1 MPIRLSDY
9 LKKEYGEKV
18 YRLSLSSG
26 CTCPNRDGSIYYDIK
41 SDEYHIVDSNEEYSS
56 LVDSNVEYSSLEC
69 SNAVAFNTVDSYV
82 EESNTL
88 KSNIAAS
95 KTNESNRMKSCI
107 WKPMEGIVRLT
118 GGCTFCSEGGSG
130 EFAAGNRQTDNKI
143 PDIDAQIEFAKKVI
157 QKKTDAKKFIAYFQS
172 FTNTYGDATRLSE
185 LYHRAIS
192 RDEIV
197 ALSIGTRPDCIDD
210 DILDMLKE
218 LNEIKPVWIE
228 LGLQTIHEETARRIN
243 RGYKLK
249 TFVDAYHRL
258 KDAGITVIVH
268 VILGLPG
275 ESREDMLETVK
286 YLSNLI
292 PPLDGIKLQNLQIL
306 KGTKM
311 YEELKV
317 AIDDPEKVNQN
328 DPAKKIQDY
337 FKVKSCIDNNKMKRT
352 DEHDNLTSD
361 FESSANIN
369 DYHSMT
375 MEEYTDLVAECI
387 ALLPKECVVHRMT
400 GDGPRKLLVDPLWSL
415 DKKRVLN
422 MLTKK
427 TERFFCE

>member
-41 SDEYHIVDSNEEYSS
+41 SDEYHIAGSNA
-56 LVDSNVEYSSLEC
+56 EYSSLED
-69 SNAVAFNTVDSYV
+69 SNAVALNIADPNA
-82 EESNTL
+82 EESNTR
-88 KSNIAAS
+88 KSNIAES
-95 KTNESNRMKSCI
+95 K
-107 WKPMEGIVRLT
+107 EGIVRLT

-130 EFAAGNRQTDNKI
+130 EFAAGNRQTDNNF
-143 PDIDAQIEFAKKVI
+143 PDIDSQIEFAKRVI

-172 FTNTYGDATRLSE
+172 FTNTYGDVKRLSE
-185 LYHRAIS
+185 LYHRAIA

-210 DILDMLKE
+210 VILDMLKE
-218 LNEIKPVWIE
+218 LNTIKPVWIE

-258 KDAGITVIVH
+258 KAAGITLIVH

-286 YLSNLI
+286 YLSNLN

-317 AIDDPEKVNQN
+317 AIDDPEKVTQN

-361 FESSANIN
+361 FESSVIIN

-422 MLTKK
+422 MLSRK
-427 TERFFCE
+427 TGKYFDD

>member
-41 SDEYHIVDSNEEYSS
+41 SDEYHIVDSK
-56 LVDSNVEYSSLEC
+56 V
-69 SNAVAFNTVDSYV
+69 VDSYIA
-82 EESNTL
+82 ESNTKKSNIVDIGTL

-95 KTNESNRMKSCI
+95 DIGTPNDCM
-107 WKPMEGIVRLT
+107 VRLT

-130 EFAAGNRQTDNKI
+130 EFAAGNMQADKNL

-172 FTNTYGDATRLSE
+172 YTNTYGDVKRLSE
-185 LYHRAIS
+185 LYHRTIS
-192 RDEIV
+192 REEIV

-210 DILDMLKE
+210 NILDMLKE
-218 LNEIKPVWIE
+218 LNTIKPVWIE

-249 TFVDAYHRL
+249 TFEDTYYRL
-258 KDAGITVIVH
+258 KNAGITVIVH

-275 ESREDMLETVK
+275 ESKEDMLETVRFLTGLK
-286 YLSNLI
+286 
-292 PPLDGIKLQNLQIL
+292 PTLDGIKLQNLQVL

-311 YEELKV
+311 YEELKTLMGTKIYEELNT
-317 AIDDPEKVNQN
+317 AQDDSAY
-328 DPAKKIQDY
+328 DI
-337 FKVKSCIDNNKMKRT
+337 
-352 DEHDNLTSD
+352 
-361 FESSANIN
+361 ESSGSALN
-369 DYHSMT
+369 YRSMT
-375 MEEYTDLVAECI
+375 MEEYTDLVAEC
-387 ALLPKECVVHRMT
+387 
-400 GDGPRKLLVDPLWSL
+400 
-415 DKKRVLN
+415 
-422 MLTKK
+422 
-427 TERFFCE
+427 